1 MKHRRLFGGILVL
14 LLLLLAACS
23 GAGGESTPSGS
34 RQVQVTET
42 DFKITSSVTTF
53 TAGTSYHFVIT
64 NAGRTAHEFMIMPRT
79 WGV

>member
-14 LLLLLAACS
+14 LLLLLAACGATRGGSTTS
-23 GAGGESTPSGS
+23 GPQ
-34 RQVQVTET
+34 QVQVTET

-64 NAGRTAHEFMIMPRT
+64 NHGKTTKEQHDEATRGSA
-79 WGV
+79 

>member
-1 MKHRRLFGGILVL
+1 MKHRRLFGTILVL
-14 LLLLLAACS
+14 LLVLLAACS
-23 GAGGESTPSGS
+23 GGGGESTATGS

-64 NAGRTAHEFMIMPRT
+64 NHGKTTKEQHDEATRGSA
-79 WGV
+79 